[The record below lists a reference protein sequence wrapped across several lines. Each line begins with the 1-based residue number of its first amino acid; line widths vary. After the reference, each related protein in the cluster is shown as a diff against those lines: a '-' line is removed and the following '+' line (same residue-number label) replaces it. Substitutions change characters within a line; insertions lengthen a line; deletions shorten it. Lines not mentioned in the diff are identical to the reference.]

1 MLKTRYLNCKLPTHH
16 ARTHRQE
23 ESSDDGTVYG
33 EYSYV
38 NAEGNEISVR
48 YRASQEGGFEILNE
62 EELKESVAKATA
74 DGAAAAAAARTSE
87 HRRVNVEKTTIL
99 NSRAQQQ
106 QQQDL
111 DASSSF
117 ASSARVEAGI
127 RAPAVGKKT

>member
-1 MLKTRYLNCKLPTHH
+1 MLKTRYLNCNLPTHH

-87 HRRVNVEKTTIL
+87 HRRIAAEEKATIL

-106 QQQDL
+106 QDL
-111 DASSSF
+111 DAASSF
-117 ASSARVEAGI
+117 ASSTRVEAGI
-127 RAPAVGKKT
+127 RAPAAGKKT